1 MGKGGA
7 GKIELAPHFTGDL
20 NSLKI
25 FSLETS
31 CWFAGKTRRGTKI
44 CREKKT
50 TGKRCQGT

>member
-25 FSLETS
+25 FLEYTHTHKHTPPRKYS
-31 CWFAGKTRRGTKI
+31 IAGER
-44 CREKKT
+44 
-50 TGKRCQGT
+50 

>member
-25 FSLETS
+25 FLEYTHTNTHPE
-31 CWFAGKTRRGTKI
+31 GNI
-44 CREKKT
+44 V
-50 TGKRCQGT
+50 